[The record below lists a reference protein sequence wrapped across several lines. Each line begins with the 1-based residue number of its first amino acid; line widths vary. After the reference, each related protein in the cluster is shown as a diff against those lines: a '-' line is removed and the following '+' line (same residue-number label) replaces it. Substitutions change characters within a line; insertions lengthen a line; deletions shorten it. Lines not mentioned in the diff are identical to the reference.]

1 MTCDFTRLRETLGK
15 AELQRLVRRL
25 RVRLER
31 GQELR
36 GTMALP
42 SASPEERAAINRLL
56 GRTPTRGNAISISL
70 DLLSEKLRLAGI
82 CRDLR
87 EAVEELTGPVTD
99 LRSERETIEKRWTT
113 LFDLASKRVA
123 GWPELENWLTQIRAS
138 GLMRRHGMPTAEI
151 LLPQALDV
159 MESLPAR
166 DVTLAEF
173 AAAKF
178 GDAHALDPDTALGSI
193 VIRAV
198 ASFGKLEKWDDAQ
211 SRREA
216 WASVGIICDELSAPV
231 LVLNLR
237 ASDDQPASRALA
249 AYADA
254 GEPTFLSIR
263 QLLRAPPRFTRESVG
278 PVVYVC
284 ENPSIVAAAA
294 NRLGAR
300 GLPLVCVE
308 GQPRTAT
315 RLLLNRLTSAGIRL
329 TYHGDFD
336 WAGIQIANTIIAR
349 HNAAPWRMR
358 ANDYLEAATRFLTLS
373 GTPVAASWDNE
384 LMPAM
389 LSNGRVVHEE
399 QVIEAILTD
408 LAPR

>member
-1 MTCDFTRLRETLGK
+1 LGK

-36 GTMALP
+36 GTVALP

-70 DLLSEKLRLAGI
+70 DLLSEKLRIAGI

-113 LFDLASKRVA
+113 LFDSASKRVS

-138 GLMRRHGMPTAEI
+138 GLMRRHGMPTAEF

-198 ASFGKLEKWDDAQ
+198 ASLGKLEKWDDAQ

-263 QLLRAPPRFTRESVG
+263 QLLRAPPRFTPENVG

-284 ENPSIVAAAA
+284 ENPSVVAAAA

-329 TYHGDFD
+329 MYHGDFD

-349 HNAAPWRMR
+349 HNAAPWRLR
-358 ANDYLEAATRFLTLS
+358 ADDYLEAATRFLTLS

-399 QVIEAILTD
+399 QVIEAILID